1 MKVKLPILVALPIA
15 IMLSGFAIAYEL
27 FARPRGFKG
36 DFYAAMFTSDW
47 WDGTG
52 VFYGPIF
59 VFERWLVDLFPSVF
73 TIQFFA
79 FGCIVLI
86 GTAFIG
92 TSKIVSYKAY
102 WLTLST
108 IVWGLNS
115 YLYYSF
121 SVAANPE
128 LIELNLLIIMW
139 WGLVNK
145 RYHLAWIMLTLAV
158 LTKLAPLIIAPIVFF
173 YFSWLSLGIS
183 LTVGA
188 FILALVS
195 LGQRQSILDTISQ
208 LLSVNQALPQPFSEQ
223 FLGLDSAVARML
235 GLNDKNEL
243 SLISN
248 LSEIL
253 ICILLGLAILV
264 SYRVFHS
271 LTIQNHQTKVTL
283 MFAIFLS
290 LLPIAHLTQTH
301 RHTYLFLAPVF
312 IAFGYVLKNDPD
324 HRRSGKY
331 RIPLCILFISYSVLP
346 IYLLDLY
353 NFNNF
358 ENVHFATS
366 IKTAVLMLTEPVWTN
381 MVLFF
386 LLINYAIKLR
396 GKTNSNS
403 VETLSR

>member
-1 MKVKLPILVALPIA
+1 MVPGYVVTYA
-15 IMLSGFAIAYEL
+15 L

-47 WDGTG
+47 WNGTG

-86 GTAFIG
+86 GTAFVG
-92 TSKIVSYKAY
+92 TFKVVSCKSN
-102 WLTLST
+102 WLTLCI
-108 IVWGLNS
+108 IVWAFNS
-115 YLYYSF
+115 YFYYSF

-145 RYHLAWIMLTLAV
+145 KYHLAWIMLTLAV
-158 LTKLAPLIIAPIVFF
+158 LTKLAPLIIAPLLFF
-173 YFSWLSLGIS
+173 YFSWLSFGIS
-183 LTVGA
+183 L
-188 FILALVS
+188 LAALFLLAVVS
-195 LGQRQSILDTISQ
+195 LGQSQSILTTISQ
-208 LLSVNQALPQPFSEQ
+208 LLSVDQALPQPFSEQ
-223 FLGLDSAVARML
+223 FLGLDSALARIL

-248 LSEIL
+248 LSVIL
-253 ICILLGLAILV
+253 ICVLLGFATLV
-264 SYRVFHS
+264 TYKVFHAE
-271 LTIQNHQTKVTL
+271 TIQNHQTKVTL
-283 MFAIFLS
+283 LFSIFLS
-290 LLPIAHLTQTH
+290 LLPISHLTQTH

-312 IAFGYVLKNDPD
+312 IAFGSVLKNDLD
-324 HRRSGKY
+324 RRRASKY
-331 RIPLCILFISYSVLP
+331 QVSLSILFISYSVLP
-346 IYLLDLY
+346 IYLLDVY

-358 ENVHFATS
+358 EGVHFATS

-381 MVLFF
+381 LVLFF
-386 LLINYAIKLR
+386 LLVLYANRL
-396 GKTNSNS
+396 GSNGSSTSHKT
-403 VETLSR
+403 LPR

>member
-1 MKVKLPILVALPIA
+1 MKVKLPILVTLLIT
-15 IMLSGFAIAYEL
+15 IMFSGFALTYAL

-47 WDGTG
+47 WDGNG

-79 FGCIVLI
+79 FGCAVLI
-86 GTAFIG
+86 GTSLVG
-92 TSKIVSYKAY
+92 TLKVVSYKPN
-102 WLTLST
+102 WLILCT
-108 IVWGLNS
+108 IIWVFNS
-115 YLYYSF
+115 YFYYSF

-158 LTKLAPLIIAPIVFF
+158 LTKLAPLIIAPMIFF
-173 YFSWLSLGIS
+173 YFSWLSLSIS

-188 FILALVS
+188 FLLALVS
-195 LGQRQSILDTISQ
+195 LGQSQSILNTISQ
-208 LLSVNQALPQPFSEQ
+208 LLSVDQALPQPFSEQ
-223 FLGLDSAVARML
+223 FLGLDSAIARML
-235 GLNDKNEL
+235 GLNEKNAL
-243 SLISN
+243 SFVSDF
-248 LSEIL
+248 SVIL
-253 ICILLGLAILV
+253 ICVLLSLAILF

-271 LTIQNHQTKVTL
+271 LTIQSHQTKVTL

-301 RHTYLFLAPVF
+301 RHTFLFLTPVF
-312 IAFGYVLKNDPD
+312 IAFGYALKNDLD
-324 HRRSGKY
+324 HRRASKY
-331 RIPLCILFISYSVLP
+331 GTFLCVLFISYSVLP
-346 IYLLDLY
+346 IYLLDMY

-358 ENVHFATS
+358 ENIHFATS
-366 IKTAVLMLTEPVWTN
+366 IKTGFLMLTEPVWTN
-381 MVLFF
+381 LVLFF
-386 LLINYAIKLR
+386 LLIRYTSDLT
-396 GKTNSNS
+396 GKRSSSFVENSPI
-403 VETLSR
+403 